1 MPNLQK
7 YPNERY
13 IKNFR
18 YIKKSPIIFFHRGL
32 WKTMKIYFDGCSFT
46 YGSDLKDKFRTRYS
60 RLVCNYYNARE
71 YNLAK
76 GGGCNRRIARNL
88 LEHNLSEYDIIILQ
102 MTKRQRTEYYD
113 GEWKRVGLNKVLRK
127 NVENFWMSYYKDIYT
142 EEYGITDE
150 KIYYNLFRSM
160 LKDKPH
166 VILSIE
172 GEPSVPVD
180 FHIGKNIPRVDV
192 VKAGHH
198 RNNRHPNEEGHQLIC
213 KGICDIL

>member
-1 MPNLQK
+1 
-7 YPNERY
+7 
-13 IKNFR
+13 
-18 YIKKSPIIFFHRGL
+18 
-32 WKTMKIYFDGCSFT
+32 MKIYFDGCSFT
-46 YGSDLKDKFRTRYS
+46 YGSDLRDNLRTRYS
-60 RLVCNYYNARE
+60 RLVCNHYNAIE

-76 GGGCNRRIARNL
+76 GGGSNRRIARNL
-88 LEHNLSEYDIIILQ
+88 LEHDLSEYDIIILQ

-127 NVENFWMSYYKDIYT
+127 NVENFWMTYYKDIYT

-172 GEPSVPVD
+172 DKPSVPVD

-192 VKAGHH
+192 VRAGHSRDH
-198 RNNRHPNEEGHQLIC
+198 RHPNEEGHQLIC
-213 KGICDIL
+213 KGICENLL